1 MTNTFSFISQ
11 RNVLVTFLLA
21 GFFFLVG
28 LNNTNAQQAARGTAN
43 PYPEIAESFDVTAYD
58 LGHFDPNSSVDALTA
73 IMVTLKPTLGP
84 GASDADQLKYAYL
97 SAIVS
102 DVQGSSIAVE
112 ISLLTRL
119 EELKS
124 NKQHIGGTSN
134 LLQGGQQYTQ
144 LTNLYNTTVSS
155 LQ

>member
-43 PYPEIAESFDVTAYD
+43 PYPEIAQSFDVTAYS
-58 LGHFDPNSSVDALTA
+58 LGHFDPTSTVIALEA
-73 IMVTLKPTLGP
+73 IMTPIKPTIGY
-84 GASDADQLKYAYL
+84 GASHADELKYAYL

-102 DVQGSSIAVE
+102 DVKGASIAVE
-112 ISLLTRL
+112 ISLLKRL
-119 EELKS
+119 EELKN
-124 NKQHIGGTSN
+124 NKHLGGTLN
-134 LLQGGQQYTQ
+134 TTQGNSTSQ
-144 LTNLYNTTVSS
+144 LRNLYNNTVSS
-155 LQ
+155 IQ

>member
-28 LNNTNAQQAARGTAN
+28 LNNTNAQQVARGAAN

-58 LGHFDPNSSVDALTA
+58 LGHFDPSSSVAALTA
-73 IMVTLKPTLGP
+73 IMVTLKPALGP
-84 GASDADQLKYAYL
+84 GASDADQLKYAYI
-97 SAIVS
+97 SAIVA
-102 DVQGSSIAVE
+102 DVEGLAIAVE

-124 NKQHIGGTSN
+124 NKHIGGTSN
-134 LLQGGQQYTQ
+134 QLQGGQQYTQ
-144 LTNLYNTTVSS
+144 LTNLYNSTVSS

>member
-58 LGHFDPNSSVDALTA
+58 LGHFDPASSVEALTA
-73 IMVTLKPTLGP
+73 IMIPLKATLEQGGTH
-84 GASDADQLKYAYL
+84 ADELKYAYL
-97 SAIVS
+97 SGIVS
-102 DVQGSSIAVE
+102 DVEGSSIAVE

-119 EELKS
+119 EGLKT
-124 NKQHIGGTSN
+124 NKHLGGTSN
-134 LLQGGQQYTQ
+134 QVKGGQYTQ
-144 LTNLYNTTVSS
+144 LTNLYNSTVSS

>member
-28 LNNTNAQQAARGTAN
+28 LNNTNAQEAARGTEN
-43 PYPEIAESFDVTAYD
+43 PHQDIAQSFDVTAYE
-58 LGHFDPNSSVDALTA
+58 LGHFDQNSSVAALTA
-73 IMVTLKPTLGP
+73 IMEPLKVAIADGGTH
-84 GASDADQLKYAYL
+84 ADQLKYAYL

-102 DVQGSSIAVE
+102 DVQGSGIAVE

-119 EELKS
+119 EELRT
-124 NKQHIGGTSN
+124 NKHLGGTSN
-134 LLQGGQQYTQ
+134 QVHQNLNAQ

>member
-1 MTNTFSFISQ
+1 
-11 RNVLVTFLLA
+11 VTFLLA

-119 EELKS
+119 EGLKS
-124 NKQHIGGTSN
+124 NKHLGGTMN
-134 LLQGGQQYTQ
+134 KVHVDQYSQ
-144 LTNLYNTTVSS
+144 LTNLYNTIVSA